1 MNKYSITYLGNPKTL
16 PLDQDDLLR
25 KFSCRL
31 KKLEYSN
38 DQLLTVIGNIVKVVP
53 DVLLIEVNNVDN
65 DFLNLLLL
73 LKSHSKIKKT
83 RIVALFP
90 DKNGLDKY
98 GDIYSFGIDYG
109 FIVSE
114 EKDRILSDLEYI
126 LNPADSSPIQYALA
140 KNLHIPARVT
150 FLSKISH
157 LTKENIYIETSLPL
171 KINQELEA
179 QLNIHNEVNLKNFK
193 VSKLNSFLPRSYFPY
208 TAQLKIIFNQ
218 QGLKLKSEKDIT
230 SEKDFQKFYKK
241 LQHNV
246 FNRNDPALILDHRL
260 ETFVSLIGEMNVNSQ
275 FIKVSN
281 TYQNIEAQFKTFKP
295 QIICYQMQQESDDMA
310 DDDRL
315 RINGIVTFNLM
326 LNHIR
331 SIANYNPFVLVFNQ
345 SSRSQAYRKAYN
357 YDKIIVNK
365 KPFELDYLAMLM
377 DEYQSHSKASDEV
390 KYLKPPDK
398 NTTVEINSHII
409 LTSISENIVTFLFE
423 GELPP
428 YSTFKVSDPLNIY
441 ITVVPNE
448 TALETKPNYSY
459 DHGFI
464 SNTNEEDKMKLRKLV
479 NILIKAEL
487 AESEIIALKSV
498 EDLQEDIIRD
508 KVAELEHLR
517 EKQRLAYIKKAKEE
531 SEDD

>member
-1 MNKYSITYLGNPKTL
+1 
-16 PLDQDDLLR
+16 
-25 KFSCRL
+25 
-31 KKLEYSN
+31 
-38 DQLLTVIGNIVKVVP
+38 
-53 DVLLIEVNNVDN
+53 
-65 DFLNLLLL
+65 
-73 LKSHSKIKKT
+73 
-83 RIVALFP
+83 
-90 DKNGLDKY
+90 
-98 GDIYSFGIDYG
+98 
-109 FIVSE
+109 
-114 EKDRILSDLEYI
+114 
-126 LNPADSSPIQYALA
+126 
-140 KNLHIPARVT
+140 
-150 FLSKISH
+150 
-157 LTKENIYIETSLPL
+157 
-171 KINQELEA
+171 
-179 QLNIHNEVNLKNFK
+179 
-193 VSKLNSFLPRSYFPY
+193 
-208 TAQLKIIFNQ
+208 
-218 QGLKLKSEKDIT
+218 
-230 SEKDFQKFYKK
+230 
-241 LQHNV
+241 
-246 FNRNDPALILDHRL
+246 
-260 ETFVSLIGEMNVNSQ
+260 MNVNSQ

-459 DHGFI
+459 YHGFI